1 MRTPAWLKDWMVRRK
16 IRQFQRAGSWP
27 WTLGYGEYKEQK
39 ICQILKSGC
48 FDPEFLQ
55 PNFGYGLD
63 ERIVEIPWFF
73 KRIPPDKGRLL
84 DAGSALNQ
92 KIYLTQPALARKEIH
107 IVTLA
112 PEEFCAWKSR
122 VSYLFEDLR
131 HLPYRDAWFDEIVS
145 ISTLEHI
152 GMDNTR
158 LYTTDPAYREKS
170 PREASRALGE
180 LSRVLRPGGRLWLTV
195 PVGKPTDLGWLQIFE
210 PSALEAIVYASA
222 FTIAS
227 TWYYQY
233 TPLGWRKAQASEVA
247 GATYF
252 DWHSTKTYAPD
263 KAAAARAVG
272 CLELVKK

>member
-1 MRTPAWLKDWMVRRK
+1 MKTPSWLRNWRLRQK
-16 IRQFQRAGSWP
+16 IKSFQKRGSDPWTPGYEEYKKQEILRVLQAGS
-27 WTLGYGEYKEQK
+27 
-39 ICQILKSGC
+39 
-48 FDPEFLQ
+48 FDPDRLPE
-55 PNFGYGLD
+55 NFGYGLD

-92 KIYLTQPALARKEIH
+92 KIYLTQPALAQKEIH

-112 PEEFCAWKSR
+112 PEEYCAWESR

-131 HLPYRDAWFDEIVS
+131 QLPYRDAWFDEIVS

-158 LYTTDPAYREKS
+158 LYTTDPAYQESS
-170 PREASRALGE
+170 PAEASRALVE

-195 PVGKPTDLGWLQIFE
+195 PVGEPTDLGWLQIFE